1 MENQSLEKIDFKKGK
16 LDSGVIYPEFFPIT
30 KEETVLN
37 IGCGDGVQALIY
49 KDNFKKM
56 VGIDINEERLEI
68 AKKLKE
74 HYQLDNFEIIKAD
87 VEAIPL
93 AEKFD
98 KAIGIDV
105 IEHVI
110 NPDKMAWEINRLL
123 KENGQVLITFPA
135 MHDKWE
141 DLFRFIGRN
150 ILRRKSKT
158 VIKPGWNP
166 DQHQYN
172 HSLKQWIRIVEA
184 QGFELMNCR
193 ASTMFPP
200 LHYLGMPRFWFKNK
214 IIRSIDGFFC
224 KMPGIK
230 NLGQSLVCRFKKV

>member
-1 MENQSLEKIDFKKGK
+1 MEYLSPEKINFKKGK
-16 LDSGVIYPEFFPIT
+16 LDSGVIYPKFFPIS

-37 IGCGDGVQALIY
+37 IGCGDGVQSLVY
-49 KDNFKKM
+49 KGNFRKM
-56 VGIDINEERLEI
+56 VGVDINEERLEI

-74 HYQLDNFEIIKAD
+74 YYQIDNFEIIKAD

-93 AEKFD
+93 AEEFD
-98 KAIGIDV
+98 KIIGIDV

-110 NPDKMAWEINRLL
+110 NPDKVAKEMSRLL
-123 KENGQVLITFPA
+123 KKNGQILITFPA

-141 DLFRFIGRN
+141 NLFHFIGRN
-150 ILRRKSKT
+150 ILRHKSKT
-158 VIKPGWNP
+158 VIQAGWDP

-172 HSLKQWIRIVEA
+172 YSLKKWIKIIEVE
-184 QGFELMNCR
+184 GFKLIDCR

-214 IIRSIDGFFC
+214 FIRSIDGFFC
-224 KMPGIK
+224 KIPGIK
-230 NLGQSLVCRFKKV
+230 NLGQSLLCRFKKV